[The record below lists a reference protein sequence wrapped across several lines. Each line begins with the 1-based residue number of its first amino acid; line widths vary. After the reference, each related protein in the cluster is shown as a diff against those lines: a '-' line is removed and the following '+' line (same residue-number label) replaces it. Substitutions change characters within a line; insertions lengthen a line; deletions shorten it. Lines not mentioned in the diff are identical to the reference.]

1 MKKKSVTYKVVNVVS
16 LNKGKEESKVI
27 FVIISRVA
35 QSLISVCMQK
45 KIHLHTSLAS
55 DAQAPLRQND
65 PASKP

>member
-45 KIHLHTSLAS
+45 KYICTHH
-55 DAQAPLRQND
+55 
-65 PASKP
+65 

>member
-45 KIHLHTSLAS
+45 NTFAHIISIRCS
-55 DAQAPLRQND
+55 SSP
-65 PASKP
+65 

>member
-1 MKKKSVTYKVVNVVS
+1 MKKNLTYKAVNVIF

-35 QSLISVCMQK
+35 QSDMCLHAK
-45 KIHLHTSLAS
+45 KQQHLHTSLAS